1 MFKIMLTWT
10 DASKPGGVAQCYM
23 RFAAIPQPGTLL
35 STLNAPRSGDAPPAI
50 DGQLANG
57 ARVTSTTLFALHP
70 DDATPMAH
78 AMCEVEW
85 TR

>member
-1 MFKIMLTWT
+1 MFKIMLMWT
-10 DASKPGGVAQCYM
+10 DTSTTPRVRQCYM
-23 RFAAIPQPGTLL
+23 QFAAIPQPGNLL
-35 STLNAPRSGDAPPAI
+35 ALLNAPRTCDPPPAI
-50 DGQLANG
+50 DGQLASG

-70 DDATPMAH
+70 DDDAPQAH